1 MCSYGGVQPEEV
13 SREVGARTRLH
24 RHRQCGRRCARTGRA
39 TKGDSLPGGQP
50 QRDHSRLAAV
60 RRRLHPLP
68 DVPGAVLTEHIG
80 LNNYGQIAG
89 LYVDTDNLIH
99 GYLRTG
105 RALTVVDVPGASET
119 AAVKVNDQ
127 GQVVGVYEVGDNT
140 CHGFLWENGTVTRID
155 FPGAVATRA
164 FGINDLGDVVGSY
177 LDTNGTAHGFLL
189 RGGV

>member
-1 MCSYGGVQPEEV
+1 M
-13 SREVGARTRLH
+13 
-24 RHRQCGRRCARTGRA
+24 
-39 TKGDSLPGGQP
+39 
-50 QRDHSRLAAV
+50 RLALVLVCTAIV
-60 RRRLHPLP
+60 SAGAAAPARAEPPKEIACLADNPSGTIHGSLLSGDVFTALP
-68 DVPGAVLTEHIG
+68 DVPGAVRTEHIG